1 MCDAQRTLT
10 PPRATNCLHLWQE
23 TPRPLADT
31 LQGVRILALLPAV
44 LLAAIIWKL
53 SDTPGLTVAHGA
65 LDTLLRKLAHVLAF
79 GLLAS
84 MCVIAVRAQGVRR
97 SAALASAAAIAL
109 VYAIVDEYHQSFVPT
124 RHGAI
129 ADVAIDALGIG
140 IASIVLLKLWS
151 RRGVV

>member
-1 MCDAQRTLT
+1 
-10 PPRATNCLHLWQE
+10 
-23 TPRPLADT
+23 
-31 LQGVRILALLPAV
+31 VRILALLPPV

-53 SDTPGLTVAHGA
+53 SDTPSLTIAQGG
-65 LDTLLRKLAHVLAF
+65 LDTLLRKLAHVFAF

-84 MCVIAVRAQGVRR
+84 TCVVALRAQGVRF
-97 SAALASAAAIAL
+97 SEALVSAAAVAFA
-109 VYAIVDEYHQSFVPT
+109 YAIVDEYHQSFVPT

-140 IASIVLLKLWS
+140 IASIVVLKLWS

>member
-1 MCDAQRTLT
+1 M
-10 PPRATNCLHLWQE
+10 
-23 TPRPLADT
+23 
-31 LQGVRILALLPAV
+31 RILALLPPV

-53 SDTPGLTVAHGA
+53 SDTPSLTIAQGG
-65 LDTLLRKLAHVLAF
+65 LDTLLRKLAHVFAF

-84 MCVIAVRAQGVRR
+84 TCVVALRAQGVRF
-97 SAALASAAAIAL
+97 SEALVSAAAVAFA
-109 VYAIVDEYHQSFVPT
+109 YAIVDEYHQSFVPT

-140 IASIVLLKLWS
+140 IASIVVLKLWS